1 MVKQS
6 RRQVK
11 KRSMRRR
18 TAKKRVMKRRTMKG
32 GAYQGVGKTYNRFKD
47 GTDQILY
54 KLNSKQYGE
63 FIIYTLDFTD
73 SNATFPGIPDF
84 LIKKKYK
91 SVFKSAF
98 NVTQQDSIAIID
110 ELIEKLFNGG
120 IAGVKQRKIV
130 LRDNNDGTVNI
141 ILLQGDQE
149 QFNRLITRGPIYK
162 DMFEGFLMGLGDE
175 IMPEGDSKPVEPS
188 RFSRFKSMF
197 SSNNQ

>member
-1 MVKQS
+1 
-6 RRQVK
+6 
-11 KRSMRRR
+11 MRRR
-18 TAKKRVMKRRTMKG
+18 TMKKRVMKRRTVKG

-54 KLNSKQYGE
+54 KLISEQDDEYIK
-63 FIIYTLDFTD
+63 YTLDFTA
-73 SNATFPGIPDF
+73 STATFTGIPDI

-98 NVTQQDSIAIID
+98 NVTQQNSIAIID
-110 ELIEKLFNGG
+110 ELIEKLFIGG

-130 LRDNNDGTVNI
+130 LTDQKDGNVNI
-141 ILLQGDQE
+141 KLLQGDNE
-149 QFNRLITRGPIYK
+149 QFNSVIARGPIYN

-197 SSNNQ
+197 GSNN